1 MKKVIVLLI
10 CIALL
15 LCGCDTQL
23 GSDSVLGA
31 YGNQTQTEE
40 KPEPTLTDITM
51 LYYSDMDTNPATT
64 NCLANHELLKFV
76 YSPMITVN
84 AGFEPICILAE
95 NWKAEGSTVTVKLR
109 SDIFFSNGEPVT
121 AYDVVKSFNAVKSAP
136 SSPYYHAITQINRY
150 YASDSLTFVCVFKSV
165 DTDCLALLDIP
176 VMYGGKEGVG
186 CGPYVFSEQNGK
198 AVLIPNEKYFEKA
211 SVPVIHLAE
220 TKNDEYIDDL
230 FSSGALD
237 IMIASAVDEQSLTS
251 LRDYQIVS
259 CPSNR
264 FVYVGV
270 NFNNENLAKLEV
282 RQAISTIIDRKSI
295 AEQSLAGLA
304 SPTKYPFNPE
314 WYKMKTAG
322 YDKVDSPKEREILSA
337 AATLKDIPLTLAIP
351 DGSYK
356 NTIAEAIAQCF
367 KNAGLSLEIKVLD
380 GDTYTSQIASGQY
393 ALYLGEVAIPRNMDP
408 TFLYKTGGSLNYSG
422 FANAELDSAFENYKT
437 KQIEIS
443 GYLAEFNKT
452 IPIIPVLF
460 SKNVLYCAQ
469 GIAGFADRS
478 AYNIYGN
485 AARIKLK

>member
-1 MKKVIVLLI
+1 MKKIVVLLI
-10 CIALL
+10 CISLL

-23 GSDSVLGA
+23 SSENVLGA
-31 YGNQTQTEE
+31 YGNSSKEETESA
-40 KPEPTLTDITM
+40 PVLTDITM

-95 NWKAEGSTVTVKLR
+95 NWKADGTTVTVKLR

-121 AYDVVKSFNAVKSAP
+121 AYDVVKSFNTVKSAP
-136 SSPYYHAITQINRY
+136 NSPYYYAITQIRRY
-150 YASDSLTFVCVFKSV
+150 YAADSLTFVCDFKSA

-176 VMYGGKEGVG
+176 VMYNGKEGAG

-198 AVLIPNEKYFEKA
+198 AVLIPSEKYFEKA
-211 SVPVIHLAE
+211 SVPVIHLAQ
-220 TKNDEYIDDL
+220 TKSDEYIDDL

-237 IMIASAVDEQSLTS
+237 IMIASAVEELSLTS

-282 RQAISTIIDRKSI
+282 RQAISTLIDRKTI
-295 AEQSLAGLA
+295 TEQSLAELA
-304 SPTKYPFNPE
+304 SPAKYPFNPE
-314 WYKMKTAG
+314 WYKMKNAG
-322 YDKVDSPKEREILSA
+322 LDKVESPTESEILNA
-337 AATLKDIPLTLAIP
+337 AAVLKDIPLTLTVP
-351 DGSYK
+351 DSSYK
-356 NTIAEAIAQCF
+356 SGLANEIAQCF
-367 KNAGLSLEIKVLD
+367 KNAGLTLELKVLD
-380 GDTYTSQIASGQY
+380 GENYNNAVASGQY
-393 ALYLGEVAIPRNMDP
+393 ELYLGEVAVPRNMDP
-408 TFLYKTGGSLNYSG
+408 TFLYKAGGSLNYSG
-422 FANAELDSAFENYKT
+422 YANAELDSAFNRYKN
-437 KQIEIS
+437 KEIDIS
-443 GYLAEFNKT
+443 GYTAEFNK
-452 IPIIPVLF
+452 IMPIIPVLF

-485 AARIKLK
+485 GARIKLK

>member
-10 CIALL
+10 CISLL
-15 LCGCDTQL
+15 LCGCDAQL
-23 GSDSVLGA
+23 GSNSVLGA
-31 YGNQTQTEE
+31 YGNQTQTED
-40 KPEPTLTDITM
+40 KAEPTLTDITM

-76 YSPMITVN
+76 YSPMITLN

-95 NWKAEGSTVTVKLR
+95 NWKADGATVTVKLR

-136 SSPYYHAITQINRY
+136 NSPYYYAITQIRRY
-150 YASDSLTFVCVFKSV
+150 YAGDSLTFVCEFKNI

-176 VMYGGKEGVG
+176 VMYNGKEGVG

-211 SVPVIHLAE
+211 SVPVIYLKE

-304 SPTKYPFNPE
+304 SPAKYPFNPE
-314 WYKMKTAG
+314 WYKMKSAG
-322 YDKVDSPKEREILSA
+322 LDKVDSPKEREILSA
-337 AATLKDIPLTLAIP
+337 ANTLKDIPLTLAVP
-351 DGSYK
+351 EGSYK
-356 NTIAEAIAQCF
+356 KSIADAIAQCF
-367 KNAGLSLEIKVLD
+367 KNAGLTLEIEVLD
-380 GDTYTSQIASGQY
+380 SESYTSQIASGQY
-393 ALYLGEVAIPRNMDP
+393 DLYLGEVAIGRDMDP
-408 TFLYKTGGSLNYSG
+408 TFLYETGGSLNYSG
-422 FANAELDSAFENYKT
+422 FANAELDAAFDKYKN
-437 KQIEIS
+437 KEIEIS
-443 GYLAEFNKT
+443 GYLAEFNKHL
-452 IPIIPVLF
+452 PIIPVLF

-485 AARIKLK
+485 GARIKLK

>member
-1 MKKVIVLLI
+1 MKKEIVLLI
-10 CIALL
+10 CISLL

-23 GSDSVLGA
+23 SSDSVLGA
-31 YGNQTQTEE
+31 YGNSAKEQEANA
-40 KPEPTLTDITM
+40 PALTDITM

-64 NCLANHELLKFV
+64 SCLANHELLKFV

-95 NWKAEGSTVTVKLR
+95 NWKADGSTVTVKLR
-109 SDIFFSNGEPVT
+109 SDIYFSNGEPVS

-136 SSPYYHAITQINRY
+136 SSPYYYAITQIKRY
-150 YASDSLTFVCVFKSV
+150 YASDSLTFVCEFKSV

-176 VMYGGKEGVG
+176 VMYDGKEGVG

-198 AVLIPNEKYFEKA
+198 AVLKPNEKYFEKA
-211 SVPVIHLAE
+211 SVPVIHLAQ
-220 TKNDEYIDDL
+220 TKTDEYIDDL

-237 IMIASAVDEQSLTS
+237 IMIASAVEELSLTS

-264 FVYVGV
+264 FVYIGV
-270 NFNNENLAKLEV
+270 NFASENLARYEI
-282 RQAISTIIDRKSI
+282 RQAISTVIDRKTI
-295 AEQSLAGLA
+295 TEQSLAELA
-304 SPTKYPFNPE
+304 SPAKYPFNPE
-314 WYKMKTAG
+314 WYKMKNAG
-322 YDKVDSPKEREILSA
+322 LDTVDSPKENEILSA
-337 AATLKDIPLTLAIP
+337 AALLKDIPLTLAVP
-351 DGSYK
+351 DSSYK
-356 NTIAEAIAQCF
+356 SGVAREIAQCF

-380 GDTYTSQIASGQY
+380 SDSYTAAITSGQY
-393 ALYLGEVAIPRNMDP
+393 ELYLGEVAISRNMDP

-422 FANAELDSAFENYKT
+422 FASAELDSAFEKYKN
-437 KQIEIS
+437 KEIEIS
-443 GYLAEFNKT
+443 GYLAEFNKHL
-452 IPIIPVLF
+452 PIIPVLF

>member
-1 MKKVIVLLI
+1 MKKVIILLI
-10 CIALL
+10 CISLL

-23 GSDSVLGA
+23 TTDNVLGA
-31 YGNQTQTEE
+31 YGGQTQTEE
-40 KPEPTLTDITM
+40 EKDLKLTDITM

-95 NWKAEGSTVTVKLR
+95 NWKAEGSKITLKLR
-109 SDIFFSNGEPVT
+109 SDIFFSNGEKVT
-121 AYDVVKSFNAVKSAP
+121 AYDVVKSFNAVKTAP
-136 SSPYYHAITQINRY
+136 NSPYYTAITQIKRY
-150 YASDSLTFVCVFKSV
+150 YASDSLTFVCEFKNE
-165 DTDCLALLDIP
+165 DPDCLAFLDIP
-176 VMYGGKEGVG
+176 VMYNGKEGVG
-186 CGPYVFSEQNGK
+186 CGPYVFSESNGK
-198 AVLIPNEKYFEKA
+198 TVLTPNEKYFEKA
-211 SVPVIHLAE
+211 SVPVIHLKE

-270 NFNNENLAKLEV
+270 NFNSENLARYEV

-304 SPTKYPFNPE
+304 SPAKYPFNPE
-314 WYKMKTAG
+314 WYKMKNARLDT
-322 YDKVDSPKEREILSA
+322 VESPEEKEILSA
-337 AATLKDIPLTLAIP
+337 AAILKDVPLTLAIP
-351 DGSYK
+351 ESSYK
-356 NTIAEAIAQCF
+356 NTIAQAIAQCF
-367 KNAGLSLEIKVLD
+367 KNAGLSLEIKVLE
-380 GDTYTSQIASGQY
+380 GDDYNAKIASGQY
-393 ALYLGEVAIPRNMDP
+393 DLYLGEVAIGRNMDP
-408 TFLYKTGGSLNYSG
+408 TFLYESGGSLNYSG
-422 FANAELDSAFENYKT
+422 FANAQLDNAFEKYKNRE
-437 KQIEIS
+437 IDIS
-443 GYLAEFNKT
+443 GYLAEFNKSM
-452 IPIIPVLF
+452 PIIPVLF

-485 AARIKLK
+485 GARIKLK